1 MVYNQESYYDAI
13 KNVLPEDK
21 EIWDDQLL
29 GELKSFSDL
38 LVEKICIANYKRK
51 VDFKFSALMKKKI
64 DDVKKAKSKE
74 SERIINSKKR
84 VEQKLRFLYN
94 KELERMRK
102 KSEMQKANEEFVK
115 TYDDSKYPKP
125 SVTADIVIFGM
136 FDKEEDNYRK
146 IAEKELKVLL
156 IQRGAA
162 PYEGCYALPG
172 GFVGPKETIG
182 EAAERELKEETNC
195 NCNFLEQFGTY
206 SNPDRDP
213 RRWVI
218 SNGYMALV
226 NAGQEIIQAG
236 DDASDAKWFDVSFQ
250 EEAGIWNLCLTH
262 GDEKLHA
269 RLEETTSKWDV
280 KKKFKTIES
289 DDLAFDHELIL
300 ADAIVQLRK
309 WITET
314 HIAFRL
320 LPEKFTLREL
330 QQIHETVLDTKL
342 LVPAFRRKVADL
354 VEDTGEMTGDA
365 GHRPAKLYREKR

>member
-1 MVYNQESYYDAI
+1 
-13 KNVLPEDK
+13 
-21 EIWDDQLL
+21 
-29 GELKSFSDL
+29 
-38 LVEKICIANYKRK
+38 
-51 VDFKFSALMKKKI
+51 
-64 DDVKKAKSKE
+64 
-74 SERIINSKKR
+74 
-84 VEQKLRFLYN
+84 
-94 KELERMRK
+94 MRK

-172 GFVGPKETIG
+172 
-182 EAAERELKEETNC
+182 
-195 NCNFLEQFGTY
+195 GTY